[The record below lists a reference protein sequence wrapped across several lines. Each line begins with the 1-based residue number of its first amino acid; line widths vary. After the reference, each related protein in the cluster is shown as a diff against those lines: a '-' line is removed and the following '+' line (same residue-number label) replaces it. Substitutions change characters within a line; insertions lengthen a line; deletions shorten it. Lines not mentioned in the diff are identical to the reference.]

1 MTDTTIYDFDQEI
14 DRTKDGSSKWGY
26 VFAAD
31 RQGQVKVVKTDR
43 FTGPNRSLPLWVAD
57 MDFIAPNPVTE
68 ALVKRVSKGSFGYT
82 NRTEAY
88 DSAVINWA
96 RKHFNLSITA
106 EDFSITPGVVP
117 GLVQLINTFSEP
129 GHGIIIQTPVY
140 FPFYSSIENNN
151 RVVVKNP
158 LIYENGRFTM
168 DFEDLAQKAQ
178 QPGVKM
184 AILCSPHNPIGRV
197 WTAEELRRFGEI
209 CNANNIMVV
218 SDEIHCDLM
227 LNGSTFTNYATLGPE
242 FAQNSAICTAGSKTF
257 NLAGLK
263 TSNIILLNPDYH
275 ARFQEQLQNS
285 TTAYS
290 LNFLGQVALQAAYED
305 GENWLAQVL
314 VYLSDNC
321 NLMRDYFANHIPEIK
336 MIQPEGTYLA
346 WLDCTALNMSGSD
359 LHNFFKDK
367 ANVYLEEGDMFGEE
381 GAAFMRLNFACPRH
395 IVQEALERI
404 GRAVA
409 AHRSQHP
416 AT

>member
-1 MTDTTIYDFDQEI
+1 
-14 DRTKDGSSKWGY
+14 
-26 VFAAD
+26 
-31 RQGQVKVVKTDR
+31 
-43 FTGPNRSLPLWVAD
+43 
-57 MDFIAPNPVTE
+57 
-68 ALVKRVSKGSFGYT
+68 
-82 NRTEAY
+82 
-88 DSAVINWA
+88 
-96 RKHFNLSITA
+96 
-106 EDFSITPGVVP
+106 
-117 GLVQLINTFSEP
+117 
-129 GHGIIIQTPVY
+129 
-140 FPFYSSIENNN
+140 
-151 RVVVKNP
+151 
-158 LIYENGRFTM
+158 M

-209 CNANNIMVV
+209 CNANNIIVV